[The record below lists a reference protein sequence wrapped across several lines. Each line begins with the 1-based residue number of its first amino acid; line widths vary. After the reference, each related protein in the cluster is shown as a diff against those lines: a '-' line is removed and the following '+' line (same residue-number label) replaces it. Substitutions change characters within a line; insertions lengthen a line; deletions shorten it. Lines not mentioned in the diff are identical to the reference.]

1 MKCNRLKKKKAETS
15 WVGNTQQENA
25 ADEGKTIAATAV
37 KKKSLFA
44 GAVSVVLKS
53 VPSVLARTNGES
65 VTVRPGYARTVNV
78 SI

>member
-1 MKCNRLKKKKAETS
+1 
-15 WVGNTQQENA
+15 VDNTQQENA
-25 ADEGKTIAATAV
+25 ADEGKTIAATVV

-44 GAVSVVLKS
+44 GAVSVVLRS
-53 VPSVLARTNGES
+53 VRSVSVKINGES